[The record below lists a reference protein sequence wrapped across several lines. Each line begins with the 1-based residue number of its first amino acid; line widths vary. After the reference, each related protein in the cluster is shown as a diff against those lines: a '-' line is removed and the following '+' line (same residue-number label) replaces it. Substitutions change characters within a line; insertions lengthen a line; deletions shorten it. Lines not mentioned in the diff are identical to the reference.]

1 MVPGESV
8 VIVAGAEPAPVSLLG
23 DDVSARVV
31 AGLED
36 LLVAVREE
44 PGVCVLAGPDL
55 DETTATDVLRAVRD
69 LDESLPVVVWPATVD
84 ADAATAAVR
93 YDATEFLPGA
103 DPSVV
108 AEHVRRALDERT
120 GRERS
125 EMIRTRRELE
135 TARERFSYL
144 FEHIPDAVVETEY
157 VDGEPVVR
165 NVNAAFQDVFGYDPD
180 EVIGS
185 SLEEYVLTEEQS
197 AGGSEIHHRTM
208 AGEEV
213 VDQVRGRTAD
223 GVREFLLR
231 SVPYRSNTDTV
242 RGFAI
247 YTDVTE
253 RTERERR
260 LSVLTNVLRHNL
272 RTDMNIVLG
281 QADAILELDPD
292 PEVVERV
299 EALRRSAEAVVDMGE
314 TAGDIESLVEW
325 NWGTERSVDLVDLVD
340 DVVWRVDREHPEATF
355 EVELPETAP
364 VRGDEA
370 IERAVHELVENAV
383 VHQDGEPTVT
393 VSVERTGEERVEL
406 RVVDDGPGV
415 PTFERELVAGER
427 EVNQLDHGSGLGLW
441 IAHWTA
447 ESLDGSL
454 ALLDAEDGG
463 TVARLRLQAA

>member
-8 VIVAGAEPAPVSLLG
+8 VVVAGAETSPVSLLG
-23 DDVSARVV
+23 DDVAAREVT
-31 AGLED
+31 GLDE
-36 LLVAVREE
+36 LEATVR
-44 PGVCVLAGPDL
+44 GGRGGCVLVGSDL
-55 DETTATDVLRAVRD
+55 DGATPTDVLRAVRD
-69 LDESLPVVVWPATVD
+69 VDGSLPVVVWPATVD
-84 ADAATAAVR
+84 ADSATAAVR
-93 YDATEFLPGA
+93 YDATEYLPGA

-108 AEHVRRALDERT
+108 AEHLRSALGDD
-120 GRERS
+120 RERS
-125 EMIRTRRELE
+125 EIARTRRELE

-165 NVNAAFQDVFGYDPD
+165 NVNAAFEDVFGYDPD
-180 EVIGS
+180 DVVGS
-185 SLEEYVLTEEQS
+185 SLNEYVLTEERA
-197 AGGSEIHHRTM
+197 AGGSEIDRRTM

-213 VDQVRGRTAD
+213 VERVRRRTAD
-223 GVREFLLR
+223 GVRDFLLR
-231 SVPYRSNTDTV
+231 SVPYRTDTDTV

-292 PEVVERV
+292 PAVVERV
-299 EALRRSAEAVVDMGE
+299 EALRRSAETVVDMGE

-340 DVVWRVDREHPEATF
+340 DVVWRVDKEHPEATF
-355 EVELPETAP
+355 ELELPERAP

-383 VHQDGEPTVT
+383 VHHDGEPTVT
-393 VSVERTGEERVEL
+393 VSVERTGGEWVEL
-406 RVVDDGPGV
+406 RVVDDGPGI
-415 PTFERELVAGER
+415 PRFERELVTGDR
-427 EVNQLDHGSGLGLW
+427 EVSQLDHGSGLGLW

-447 ESLDGSL
+447 ESLGGSL